1 MSPFPQ
7 KLKKLMHLR
16 CGVVVVAAGSSQRMG
31 FDKLTVPLCGTPV
44 LARTLM
50 TLNGCE
56 CVEEI
61 VLVTREDRLEEMAEF
76 CRQYDVTKLK
86 CVVCGGKTRTES
98 ALSGLLALSK
108 NSKYAL
114 IHDGA
119 RPLVTAEIVE
129 KVLSCAMA
137 HRNACP
143 AVPVTDTIK
152 KKDGDV
158 VVDTPDRRALSA
170 VQTPQGFLTD
180 LVKTALTK
188 AVSEG
193 KEYTDDCA
201 AVEAL
206 GAPTYLC
213 EGSSENIKIT
223 KPMDISLAELIIRQ
237 REAKA

>member
-1 MSPFPQ
+1 MSPFPA
-7 KLKKLMHLR
+7 KLKKIVPMR
-16 CGVVVVAAGSSQRMG
+16 CGVVVVAAGSSLRMG

-44 LARTLM
+44 LARALTA
-50 TLNGCE
+50 LNGCD

-76 CRQYDVTKLK
+76 CRQYVISKLK
-86 CVVCGGKTRTES
+86 SVVAGGKTRTES
-98 ALSGLLALSK
+98 ALAGLLALS
-108 NSKYAL
+108 SSTKYAL

-119 RPLVTAEIVE
+119 RPLVTENIVE
-129 KVLSCAMA
+129 SVLKCAMA

-152 KKDGDV
+152 RRDGNV
-158 VVDTPDRRALSA
+158 VVDTPERSELCA
-170 VQTPQGFLTD
+170 VQTPQGFLAD

-188 AVSEG
+188 AVSQG

-201 AVEAL
+201 AVEAV

-213 EGSSENIKIT
+213 EGNRENIKIT
-223 KPMDISLAELIIRQ
+223 TPMDISLAELIIRK
-237 REAKA
+237 REETV